1 MFKPSGEPAESGRIR
16 QESVR
21 KAPREQRAVI
31 GQGGGRFRVIAPLRF
46 QDLRSQEME
55 GTEKDGRKA
64 VAVSEELQL
73 KSGNTCNE
81 GGRLSR
87 CEAMAAF
94 EALA

>member
-1 MFKPSGEPAESGRIR
+1 
-16 QESVR
+16 
-21 KAPREQRAVI
+21 
-31 GQGGGRFRVIAPLRF
+31 
-46 QDLRSQEME
+46 ME